1 MEVELIHRIYSG
13 IKRRLRNGTRRALRS
28 ISSQRQRRR
37 QAFREVY
44 KDNVWGTDPQTKF
57 FSGAGSRGI
66 PMERY
71 VEQMA
76 TLIRRHSLELGRP
89 LTIVD
94 LGCGDFQVG
103 RALLSQ
109 LPDITYIGCDIVPE
123 LIAHN
128 SRTYADQRTSFRQI
142 DIVTDS
148 LPAGDI
154 CLIRQVLQHLSNSDI
169 DAFLKR
175 AEYPYLYVTE
185 GRPVQP
191 TGSPNPD
198 KPTGH
203 DVRFDWQTGKGRGV
217 ELNLPPFGLITS
229 EVFRAINPPAEVII
243 TERVI
248 LKSAK
253 KL

>member
-1 MEVELIHRIYSG
+1 MEVNLIRRIYSG
-13 IKRRLRNGTRRALRS
+13 ITRRLRSGARSGLRL
-28 ISSQRQRRR
+28 ISSPRQRRR
-37 QAFREVY
+37 QAFRQVY
-44 KDNVWGTDPQTKF
+44 KDNVWGTDPQSKF

-66 PMERY
+66 PMEHY

-76 TLIRRHSLELGRP
+76 SLIRHHSSELARP

-109 LPDITYIGCDIVPE
+109 LPGITYIGCDIVPE

-128 SRTYADQRTSFRQI
+128 SRTYADQRTSFRQV
-142 DIVTDS
+142 DIVTDP

-185 GRPVQP
+185 GHPIQQ
-191 TGSPNPD
+191 TGLPNPD

-217 ELNLPPFGLITS
+217 ELNLPPFGLVTS
-229 EVFRAINPPAEVII
+229 EVFRATNPPTEVII
-243 TERVI
+243 TERVT
-248 LKSAK
+248 LKGAK
-253 KL
+253 KV